1 MKLSFRWIE
10 KPRMLNRMWI
20 VFVSILGVLVA
31 IDFLFVT
38 HEHAHL
44 LFETIPGFS
53 AVYGF
58 VACVA
63 LVLIAK
69 GLRKV
74 CKRDM
79 DYYD

>member
-1 MKLSFRWIE
+1 MKLSFQWIE
-10 KPRMLNRMWI
+10 KPGMLKRMWI
-20 VFVSILGVLVA
+20 AFAGILGVLVA

-44 LFETIPGFS
+44 MFETISGFS

-69 GLRKV
+69 ILRKV
-74 CKRDM
+74 CKRDI